1 MNARATAQANPGKPA
16 PKAAQLPFLEAV
28 KRELDGAG
36 FTAKAIPVLV
46 LLYLASKAL

>member
-1 MNARATAQANPGKPA
+1 MNARATAQPGTKQP
-16 PKAAQLPFLEAV
+16 PFLESV
-28 KRELDGAG
+28 KKELEGAG